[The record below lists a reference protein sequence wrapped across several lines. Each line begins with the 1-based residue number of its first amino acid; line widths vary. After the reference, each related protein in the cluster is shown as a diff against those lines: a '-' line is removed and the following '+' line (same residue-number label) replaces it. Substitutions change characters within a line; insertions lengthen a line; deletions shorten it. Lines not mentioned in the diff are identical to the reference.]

1 MSESLSDRDA
11 ALALFSALQQR
22 AAAAC
27 ITLRVPPPEPDGCC
41 GRGCNGCVWEGWYG
55 AVDYWLEDAEEAL
68 RIQATRAAGP
78 VTQTPT

>member
-1 MSESLSDRDA
+1 MPESLTDRDA

-22 AAAAC
+22 AAAAG

-55 AVDYWLEDAEEAL
+55 AVDYWREDAEEAL